1 MAWPEITNSGRIPEA
16 EISRILSADVSG
28 RGLNIVYRFARSL
41 GGLVEVRVDAEKDD
55 HHLPHLPAPGG
66 AAVTSPDR
74 VVGALVE
81 GGTVLVRAAVTSAV
95 CEGARL
101 AHGASPTATAA
112 LGRALTGAL
121 LLGSLLKGRQSV
133 LLQWRGEGVL
143 GPVVAEGRP
152 DLTVR
157 GYAGNPLADLPSRG
171 GKIDVGGAVGGKG
184 NLVVVKDLGLR
195 DPYVSTVPLRSG
207 EMGEDLAYYLLV
219 SEQVPSA
226 VGLGVFVSPDRSV
239 AAAGGVLVQ
248 TLPGAPEDLN
258 DRLAENMA
266 RLGSITG
273 VLRAGEGV
281 EGLLGRALDGLPFS
295 PEELGTPRFL
305 CRCGPERLDATL
317 AALGPREARSLLAEE
332 GEIRARCAF
341 CAAEWRKAALEAAWE
356 RAEEGV
362 STS

>member
-1 MAWPEITNSGRIPEA
+1 
-16 EISRILSADVSG
+16 
-28 RGLNIVYRFARSL
+28 
-41 GGLVEVRVDAEKDD
+41 
-55 HHLPHLPAPGG
+55 
-66 AAVTSPDR
+66 VTPPDR
-74 VVGALVE
+74 LVGALVRD
-81 GGTVLVRAAVTSAV
+81 GTVLVRAAETSAV
-95 CEGARL
+95 CEEARL

-121 LLGSLLKGRQSV
+121 LLGSLLKGRQSI

-157 GYAGNPLADLPSRG
+157 GYAGNPLADMPSRG
-171 GKIDVGGAVGGKG
+171 GKIDVGGAVGGRG

-195 DPYVSTVPLRSG
+195 EPYVSTVPLRSG

-226 VGLGVFVSPDRSV
+226 VGLGVFVSADRSV
-239 AAAGGVLVQ
+239 GAAGGILVQ
-248 TLPGAPEDLN
+248 TLPGAPVDLN
-258 DRLAENMA
+258 ERLAENMA

-281 EGLLGRALDGLPFS
+281 EGLLGRALEGIPFRA
-295 PEELGTPRFL
+295 EELGNPRFL
-305 CRCGPERLDATL
+305 CRCGPDRLDATL
-317 AALGPREARSLLAEE
+317 AALGPREAGSLIAEQ

-341 CAAEWRKAALEAAWE
+341 CAAEWRKTALEAAWE
-356 RAEEGV
+356 RAGEGTA
-362 STS
+362 TS

>member
-1 MAWPEITNSGRIPEA
+1 MTP
-16 EISRILSADVSG
+16 
-28 RGLNIVYRFARSL
+28 
-41 GGLVEVRVDAEKDD
+41 
-55 HHLPHLPAPGG
+55 
-66 AAVTSPDR
+66 PDR
-74 VVGALVE
+74 LVGALVE
-81 GGTVLVRAAVTSAV
+81 DGTVLVRAAATSTV
-95 CEGARL
+95 CEEARL

-121 LLGSLLKGRQSV
+121 LLGSLLKGRQSI
-133 LLQWRGEGVL
+133 LLQWRGEGAL

-157 GYAGNPLADLPSRG
+157 GYAGNPLADMPSRG
-171 GKIDVGGAVGGKG
+171 GKIDVGGAVGGRG

-195 DPYVSTVPLRSG
+195 EPYVSTVPLRSG

-226 VGLGVFVSPDRSV
+226 VGLGVFVSADRSV
-239 AAAGGVLVQ
+239 GAAGGILVQ
-248 TLPGAPEDLN
+248 TLPGAPEELN
-258 DRLAENMA
+258 ELLAENMA

-281 EGLLGRALDGLPFS
+281 EGLLGRALDGIPFRAQ
-295 PEELGTPRFL
+295 ELGNPRFL

-317 AALGPREARSLLAEE
+317 AALGAREARSLIAEQ

-341 CAAEWRKAALEAAWE
+341 CAAEWRKMDLEAAWE
-356 RAEEGV
+356 RAGEGTA
-362 STS
+362 TS